1 MIVQANPDG
10 TYSVIAQDG
19 TGRILHTTPTN
30 AAAWRWIDRQ
40 QGEAISKSEQRG
52 DWIAYRALV
61 GESR

>member
-19 TGRILHTTPTN
+19 TGRILHIAPTH

-40 QGEAISKSEQRG
+40 EGEPVSRREAIGIFSRQSNG
-52 DWIAYRALV
+52 GIA
-61 GESR
+61 